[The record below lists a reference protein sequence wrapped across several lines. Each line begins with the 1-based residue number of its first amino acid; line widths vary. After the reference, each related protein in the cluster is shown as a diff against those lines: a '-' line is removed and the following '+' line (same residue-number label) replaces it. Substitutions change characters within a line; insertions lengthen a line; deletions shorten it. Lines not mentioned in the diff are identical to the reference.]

1 MKVIFKLAANL
12 LLILFFVFSFSS
24 CSKKLEKFPLDEFSN
39 DNFWSSE
46 ENTMLALTAVYRGG
60 INVNSGG
67 STVRDWWAWAGLLNL
82 EVASDNAYHGQGD
95 NINFFRLSNGTLTK
109 EMGILADYWSAGY
122 KRVALCNN
130 FLDNIGKSPLAD
142 ATKKRVIAEAR
153 FIRACQ
159 YFYMSQHFGSVPLI
173 TKILSPE
180 EANTV
185 SKAPRPEI
193 VNFVIDELTA
203 AAADLPRFSEIPAK
217 ETGRA
222 SKQAALAFLGRIQMA
237 EDKFSDAV
245 NTYKTIIDFG
255 DNIIDPNYSNL
266 FIEANEN
273 SAENIFSIQYVPNL
287 LANAFMNNN
296 APRVMGGFTFINPIA
311 NLMEA
316 YQFTDG
322 SSFSY
327 LDPRYDYRDIGKNRD
342 PRLKYTIYYNNA
354 PLRDGKYIS
363 HPDSA
368 GYPDR
373 IMNLNSRTGYCI
385 KKYIDEKVTGNLNT
399 ANGGNIP
406 IIRYA
411 EVLLS
416 YLEAKLEAGQAI
428 DQTLLD
434 ATINKVRGRAS
445 VNMPPVNVTDPSL
458 LRPILRNERRVEL
471 AMEGIRYWDLLRWK
485 IADQVLK
492 GDFFGHPYPVSQVPI
507 RKKNSAAPADPY
519 KRWFVTTRNFR
530 KNTDEFWP
538 IPQSEVDINPKLG
551 L

>member
-1 MKVIFKLAANL
+1 MRIASKFRVPALPVVAKRTHIVDTRVKPCFRNFHLPGEPFRQGVSKLNVLHAQIRSVQCPERGKDGIIGSSIRYEFHTGVCCISVLVLVGPPAFILPANL
-12 LLILFFVFSFSS
+12 LLILFFAFSFGS

-39 DNFWSSE
+39 ENFWTSE

-109 EMGILADYWSAGY
+109 DMGILADYWSAGY

-130 FLDNIGKSPLAD
+130 FLDNIGKSPMAD
-142 ATKKRVIAEAR
+142 ASKKRVIAEVR

-180 EANTV
+180 EANNV
-185 SKAPRPEI
+185 SKAPRPEV

-203 AAADLPRFSEIPAK
+203 AAADLPRFSVIPAK

-237 EDKFSDAV
+237 EEKFSDAV

-322 SSFSY
+322 STFSY

-368 GYPDR
+368 GCPDR
-373 IMNLNSRTGYCI
+373 T
-385 KKYIDEKVTGNLNT
+385 
-399 ANGGNIP
+399 
-406 IIRYA
+406 
-411 EVLLS
+411 
-416 YLEAKLEAGQAI
+416 
-428 DQTLLD
+428 
-434 ATINKVRGRAS
+434 
-445 VNMPPVNVTDPSL
+445 
-458 LRPILRNERRVEL
+458 
-471 AMEGIRYWDLLRWK
+471 
-485 IADQVLK
+485 
-492 GDFFGHPYPVSQVPI
+492 
-507 RKKNSAAPADPY
+507 
-519 KRWFVTTRNFR
+519 
-530 KNTDEFWP
+530 
-538 IPQSEVDINPKLG
+538 
-551 L
+551 